1 MRVFLDL
8 DSTLIYS
15 YYIRDDSDS
24 NIGVEYTFGIR
35 TIARPGVHYFV
46 HQLILEGHSVEV
58 ITYADLRY
66 ATRIIE
72 GLNLPVER
80 ITSMRELN
88 TPRNIKGNGWVLVDD
103 MCPPDKLKLICG
115 REDAFE
121 HLIPIYAF
129 TGDSEDKY
137 LFNTLK
143 VIRFIASLG
152 GVDLLRYVQVEY
164 EHSKL
169 LEEHLQRPTSR
180 LSVYENHASL
190 WEAIMLL
197 DNA

>member
-1 MRVFLDL
+1 MRLFLDL
-8 DSTLIYS
+8 DSTLVYS
-15 YYIRDDSDS
+15 YYIRDNPDCDL
-24 NIGVEYTFGIR
+24 GVEYNFGIR
-35 TIARPGVHYFV
+35 TIARPGVQYFV
-46 HQLILEGHSVEV
+46 NQLVLEGHTVEV
-58 ITYADLRY
+58 ITYADLKY

-72 GLNLPVER
+72 GLKLPVER

-88 TPRNIKGNGWVLVDD
+88 APRNLKGMDWVLVDD
-103 MCPPDKLKLICG
+103 MCPPDKLRLISG
-115 REDAFE
+115 YSDTFE

-129 TGDSEDKY
+129 TGDMEDKY
-137 LFNTLK
+137 LFNTLA

-152 GVDLLRYVQVEY
+152 GVDTLRYVQAEY
-164 EHSKL
+164 EHARL

-180 LSVYENHASL
+180 LSTYENHASL